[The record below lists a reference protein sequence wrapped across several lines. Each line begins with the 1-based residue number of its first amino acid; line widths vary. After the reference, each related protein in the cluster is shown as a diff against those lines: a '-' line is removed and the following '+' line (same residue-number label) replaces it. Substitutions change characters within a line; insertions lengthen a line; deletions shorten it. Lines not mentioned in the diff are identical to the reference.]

1 MHADNCKWNALTSEP
16 WKPYL
21 QIKAVQDLSDKT
33 YFVMTWQ
40 GLLRNKLCHLI
51 KLDYIYIYVL
61 ISTAVYENT
70 TMEQCVSL

>member
-1 MHADNCKWNALTSEP
+1 MEAISANKSGARFVRQNLFRYDFLNTLNHL
-16 WKPYL
+16 L
-21 QIKAVQDLSDKT
+21 QNFD
-33 YFVMTWQ
+33 MTWQ